1 MKNWDNEMVR
11 KNTCKHDTSDSCS
24 DSEETSDFE
33 MPIPFYKRIIKKR
46 RVLTESESDS
56 SDSLESEENK
66 TEVTSKQ
73 KKRENT
79 FSWTQGDFQP
89 VIHEFDDKNS
99 GIKASVNRQSSILD
113 IFQIFF
119 SEELIEFIVEQS
131 NKYYEND
138 TRGDVYNSNVTTV
151 SEMYNFLAVSMLM
164 ARIHKTSL
172 SEYWS
177 KDKLIRTESF
187 GEIMSR
193 DRYTLLLKILHFCD
207 NNNENYDPIIKIRHI
222 LEKLK
227 TSFKTA
233 FYPYEKLCIDES
245 LLLFKGRCYFKQ
257 CVPSKRSRFEI
268 KSFVLCDN
276 KTGYIQDLIVYS
288 GANMMS
294 EDIASKSIGK
304 SGQIV
309 MTLLEPYLG
318 KGHTLVTD
326 NWYSSPSLFLELH
339 KNLTNAYGTVRKNK
353 LGIPEL
359 NKNIN
364 EGEYIFCSTKNVL
377 ALKWMDKREVWMIS
391 TYHCPNMIDTNKIHY
406 QTKEKIIKPQC
417 IIDYNK
423 TMRAVDKVDQILYT
437 LNYTRKGLEWYKKFF
452 FHLFDLAVYNTFI
465 LYNCVTGR
473 NLSFSK
479 FHLYLI
485 KQILRKYSS
494 GRTHTCKSK
503 GKSIDNEPFRLTQMH
518 FPSPYVNNAAIRKN
532 ARRKCIVCR
541 KHDRRSET
549 HYECKKCDVG
559 LCIYPCFEMY
569 HTLLDY

>member
-1 MKNWDNEMVR
+1 MIR
-11 KNTCKHDTSDSCS
+11 KNTCEHDTTNDSCS

-33 MPIPFYKRIIKKR
+33 MPVAFYKRMIKKR
-46 RVLTESESDS
+46 RILTNS
-56 SDSLESEENK
+56 SESEENS
-66 TEVTSKQ
+66 TEATPKQ
-73 KKRENT
+73 KKRENK
-79 FSWTQGDFQP
+79 FSWTQGDFKP

-99 GIKASVNRQSSILD
+99 GIKASVDRQSSILD

-119 SEELIEFIVEQS
+119 SEKLTEFIVEQS
-131 NKYYEND
+131 NKYYENG
-138 TRGDVYNSNVTTV
+138 TRGDVNNSNVTTV
-151 SEMYNFLAVSMLM
+151 PEMYNFLAVTMLM
-164 ARIHKTSL
+164 ARMQKTSL

-187 GEIMSR
+187 EEIMSK

-207 NNNENYDPIIKIRHI
+207 NNIEHYDPIMKIRHI

-227 TSFKTA
+227 TCFKTA

-257 CVPSKRSRFEI
+257 YILSKKSRFGI
-268 KSFVLCDN
+268 KSFVLSDS

-288 GANMMS
+288 EADMIMS
-294 EDIASKSIGK
+294 EDIPSKSIGK
-304 SGQIV
+304 SGQVV

-339 KNLTNAYGTVRKNK
+339 KNLTNAYGMVRKDR

-359 NKNIN
+359 NKKLNK
-364 EGEYIFCSTKNVL
+364 GEYVFYSIKNVL
-377 ALKWMDKREVWMIS
+377 ALKWMGEREVWMIS
-391 TYHCPNMIDTNKIHY
+391 TYHCPNMINTNKIY
-406 QTKEKIIKPQC
+406 YPTKEKIIKPQC
-417 IIDYNK
+417 IIDYSN
-423 TMRAVDKVDQILYT
+423 TMRAVDKVDQMLYT
-437 LNYTRKGLEWYKKFF
+437 LNSTRKNLKWYKKFF

-465 LYNCVTGR
+465 LYNYVTGR

-485 KQILRKYSS
+485 KEILLKYNSS
-494 GRTHTCKSK
+494 KST
-503 GKSIDNEPFRLTQMH
+503 DNGPFRLTERH
-518 FPSPYVNNAAIRKN
+518 FPSPYINNAAIRKN
-532 ARRKCIVCR
+532 ARRKCVVCR

-559 LCIYPCFEMY
+559 LCIYPCFGLY
-569 HTLLDY
+569 HTILDY